1 MSNETE
7 KNLFYENKNQY
18 SSLSETDKKNMA
30 AYSSE
35 YRSFLDMSKTERE
48 FAVNAQKYLETNG
61 FVPLSSKDSL
71 KAGDKVYTVNRGKGI
86 VAAVIGSEDITNG
99 TSIVGAHIDSPRLD
113 LKPNPLYEDSHFAYF
128 KTHYYGGIKKYQWV
142 TIPLAMYGVVIL
154 RDGSKVEINI
164 GDEENDPVFC
174 VTDLLPHLAAKQ
186 RQKTLE
192 KGIEGEDL
200 NLLIGSIPDEDQEKD
215 KVKMNILNILNSKY
229 NLVEEDFISAEI
241 EIVPAGKAK
250 NLGFDS
256 SMILSYG
263 HDDRV
268 CSYGAVKALIDTKDP
283 EYCAVALCVDKEE
296 VGSQGNTGMH
306 SRFYE
311 NTVAELINMQTDY
324 SDLKIRRAFSNSKV
338 LSADVNAGYDPNYS
352 SVYEKN
358 NSCHIGY
365 GVCISKYTGARGKSG
380 TSDANAEFV
389 GEIRSIFNEA
399 NVVWQ
404 SGELGKV
411 DEGGGGTIAYI
422 LANYDAQVLDCG
434 VGVLSMH
441 APYEIISKADIFEM
455 YRGYKAFLNK

>member
-1 MSNETE
+1 MNLKYELRNGWKVINEMNNIDAVMKYSDE
-7 KNLFYENKNQY
+7 YIDFLNKG
-18 SSLSETDKKNMA
+18 
-30 AYSSE
+30 
-35 YRSFLDMSKTERE
+35 KTERKCVKE
-48 FAVNAQKYLETNG
+48 IEKMAIEKG
-61 FVPLSSKDSL
+61 FKSILDIEKVSP
-71 KAGDKVYTVNRGKGI
+71 GDKIYAINKDKNIALFIIGKQDIEKGLRI
-86 VAAVIGSEDITNG
+86 IGS
-99 TSIVGAHIDSPRLD
+99 HIDSPRLD
-113 LKPNPLYEDSHFAYF
+113 LKPNPLYEDDNMGYF

-154 RDGSKVEINI
+154 RDGSQVEINI
-164 GDEENDPVFC
+164 GGEENDPVFC

-215 KVKMNILNILNSKY
+215 KVKMNILNLLNSKY

-268 CSYGAVKALIDTKDP
+268 CSFAGVKAILETENP
-283 EYCAVALCVDKEE
+283 EYTASILCADKEE
-296 VGSQGNTGMH
+296 TGSNGNTGMH